1 MVDLELELLKRKKMR
16 ELTRRLAVTPPA
28 PKLKE
33 EEGDPFKILSRYLVG
48 RGREVLEVAR
58 TQYPKPTTEIVKELV
73 ALIRLGKITVPITGE
88 VLYSIFRALGLRIRL
103 ETKIV
108 FEKHGKVKSLSQK
121 LREKI
126 AD

>member
-1 MVDLELELLKRKKMR
+1 MVDVELEMLKRKKMR
-16 ELTRRLAVTPPA
+16 ELTRLLTVPPPT
-28 PKLKE
+28 PKLK
-33 EEGDPFKILSRYLVG
+33 EEGDPFKILSGYLVG

-73 ALIRLGKITVPITGE
+73 ELVKLGKIAVPITGE